1 MGRKNTCV
9 SNCLQKISKIS
20 SFLSQYYE
28 DGFGNKGNRGSTP
41 RQLAP
46 FCSRIRSPR
55 SNSKE
60 AEARLAARRQARY
73 EARNIRL
80 KEIEKKQKEEDEN
93 QANHTNHNHVQ
104 HPHPLHPGKTLHFFS
119 SNHFHKICQQTADEM

>member
-1 MGRKNTCV
+1 M
-9 SNCLQKISKIS
+9 Q
-20 SFLSQYYE
+20 
-28 DGFGNKGNRGSTP
+28 
-41 RQLAP
+41 
-46 FCSRIRSPR
+46 
-55 SNSKE
+55 

-104 HPHPLHPGKTLHFFS
+104 HPGKTNKNKFTRDH
-119 SNHFHKICQQTADEM
+119 QVE

>member
-1 MGRKNTCV
+1 MI
-9 SNCLQKISKIS
+9 LFQ
-20 SFLSQYYE
+20 
-28 DGFGNKGNRGSTP
+28 
-41 RQLAP
+41 
-46 FCSRIRSPR
+46 
-55 SNSKE
+55 

-104 HPHPLHPGKTLHFFS
+104 HPGRT
-119 SNHFHKICQQTADEM
+119 KIIFIRLLKKF

>member
-1 MGRKNTCV
+1 MNFYNIYFHV
-9 SNCLQKISKIS
+9 LQ
-20 SFLSQYYE
+20 
-28 DGFGNKGNRGSTP
+28 
-41 RQLAP
+41 
-46 FCSRIRSPR
+46 
-55 SNSKE
+55 

-104 HPHPLHPGKTLHFFS
+104 HPGKT
-119 SNHFHKICQQTADEM
+119 NKIKVTRDHPVE

>member
-1 MGRKNTCV
+1 MN
-9 SNCLQKISKIS
+9 NFILFQ
-20 SFLSQYYE
+20 
-28 DGFGNKGNRGSTP
+28 
-41 RQLAP
+41 
-46 FCSRIRSPR
+46 
-55 SNSKE
+55 

-104 HPHPLHPGKTLHFFS
+104 HPGRTKNLFF
-119 SNHFHKICQQTADEM
+119 